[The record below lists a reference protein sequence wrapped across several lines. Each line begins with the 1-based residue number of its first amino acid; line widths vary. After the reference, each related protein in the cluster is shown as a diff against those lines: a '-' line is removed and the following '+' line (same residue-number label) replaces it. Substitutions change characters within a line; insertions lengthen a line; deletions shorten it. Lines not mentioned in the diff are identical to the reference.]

1 VPFLH
6 QLAGTGAPIAM
17 AHRGYAPD
25 GCENTMAAF
34 ERAVALGF
42 RYLETDVRVTADGV
56 ALAFHDTRLDR
67 VTDRRGRVAELPW
80 QVVRRARVGA
90 REPIA
95 RLDELLD
102 AWPDVCV
109 NIDVKSYDGIAPTVA
124 AIRRTGTVDRV
135 CVGAFSGARVL
146 AMRTALGPQ
155 LCTALSPREVFALS
169 SASRRHAPSNAAD
182 RIPRGIPLC
191 VQVPAR
197 LGRAVFVDH
206 RLIKTAHRLDLPVH
220 VWTVNERAEMQRLLG
235 LGVDGIIT
243 DAAPVL
249 RDVLMSR
256 AQWPPDGDGADR
268 GEASP
273 DTGVSREA

>member
-1 VPFLH
+1 
-6 QLAGTGAPIAM
+6 
-17 AHRGYAPD
+17 
-25 GCENTMAAF
+25 
-34 ERAVALGF
+34 
-42 RYLETDVRVTADGV
+42 
-56 ALAFHDTRLDR
+56 
-67 VTDRRGRVAELPW
+67 
-80 QVVRRARVGA
+80 
-90 REPIA
+90 
-95 RLDELLD
+95 
-102 AWPDVCV
+102 
-109 NIDVKSYDGIAPTVA
+109 
-124 AIRRTGTVDRV
+124 
-135 CVGAFSGARVL
+135 
-146 AMRTALGPQ
+146 
-155 LCTALSPREVFALS
+155 VFALS